1 MKRVLIYA
9 GTTEGRLL
17 SWKLAE
23 NEIPSEVRVAT
34 EYGQEVMQAAK
45 DSQWILVRQ
54 GRLSAKEMLELLDE
68 GDYFAVVDA
77 THPYATEVT
86 ENIKK
91 SMEGKKL
98 PYFRLSRNLE
108 EASQLTEKCHYY
120 NTAQECAEKLA
131 ENLARNSEENSAE
144 GIENLARN
152 SEENSAEGIENLAK
166 NSEGDSAGRM
176 NLATG
181 EEKILLTTGSKEL
194 ESFCTDE
201 NLRKRLV
208 VRVLP
213 GRESMELCWKAGLEG
228 KQIIAMQGPF
238 TKELNLATIRQYGI
252 TALVTKES
260 GKIGGT
266 DEKLEAAKE
275 AGIACHVIRKP
286 VCEDA
291 AAMSFEEVLAEIL
304 RMAGKEICESGVGTE
319 AKVPAR
325 EASDNLVSLDIVLA
339 GIGMGA
345 ETERT
350 VALERRLQETD
361 YLFGA
366 KRMIAGITAKKG
378 SFPYY
383 LEKDIVPCLEQL
395 QREEQGNIC
404 VTILFSGDTGF
415 YSGAEKLVNGLRRL
429 QNVNIS
435 IFPGIS
441 TISALG
447 AKFGVSWGDAM
458 IMSTHG
464 TAKER
469 WKAELLFGMR
479 RGRKIFF
486 LTSGAEDVREIGR
499 IMKAQGFAER
509 YLMKLGYQLSYPEE
523 ELFELT
529 AGDAQEIMQPGLY
542 AGFLLPTDPVSAL
555 DGIAPGTVSDGT
567 VSGAAYDGTTLGT
580 AFDGTTLGAASDGT
594 TLGVASDGTTLG
606 TAADSTAPG
615 AAYDGIAHGSK
626 VTCNNQF
633 SCSITHGWPDEVF
646 LRDKVPMTKEEVRE
660 ISISKLRLTETAT
673 FWDVGSGTG
682 SIAMEV
688 AALSPKIQVY
698 AIERKPEAVELI
710 QKNKEKF
717 GAENVTV
724 IEAEAPD
731 GLENLPAPTHVFLGG
746 SGGKMKAILD
756 VIMHMNPHARIVMNA
771 ISLESMAQMQT
782 LLAEYPVT
790 DLEITTVN
798 VSKAK
803 KVGDYH
809 LMHAGNPVTIF
820 SFTLQGEK

>member
-17 SWKLAE
+17 SRKLAE

-34 EYGQEVMQAAK
+34 EYGREVMHGEK
-45 DSQWILVRQ
+45 ESQWILVRQ
-54 GRLSAKEMLELLDE
+54 GRLATKEMSELLDE
-68 GDYFAVVDA
+68 GDYLAVVDA

-86 ENIKK
+86 KNIKE
-91 SMEGKKL
+91 SMEGKAI
-98 PYFRLSRNLE
+98 PYFRLARNLE
-108 EASQLTEKCHYY
+108 EASQLTKQCQYY

-131 ENLARNSEENSAE
+131 ENYARNSGENSAE
-144 GIENLARN
+144 NIPQGNIF
-152 SEENSAEGIENLAK
+152 
-166 NSEGDSAGRM
+166 
-176 NLATG
+176 
-181 EEKILLTTGSKEL
+181 LTTGSKEL
-194 ESFCTDE
+194 ESFCADE

-238 TKELNLATIRQYGI
+238 TKEMNLATIRQYGI

-286 VCEDA
+286 ACEDA
-291 AAMSFEEVLAEIL
+291 EAMSFEEVLAEIL
-304 RMAGKEICESGVGTE
+304 RLTGKETCKTGAE
-319 AKVPAR
+319 AKQGANAAFGA
-325 EASDNLVSLDIVLA
+325 EAKIAGDASNSSSLAALDIVLA

-350 VALERRLQETD
+350 MALEKRLQETD

-366 KRMIAGITAKKG
+366 KRMIAGIAVKKG

-395 QREEQGNIC
+395 QREERGNIC

-429 QNVNIS
+429 PNVNIS

-469 WKAELLFGMR
+469 WKVELLFGMR
-479 RGRKIFF
+479 HGRKIFF

-499 IMKAQGFAER
+499 IMKAQGFADCYR
-509 YLMKLGYQLSYPEE
+509 IKLGYQLSYPEE

-529 AGDAQEIMQPGLY
+529 AGDAQEITQPGLY
-542 AGFLLPTDPVSAL
+542 AGFLLPADRGTLPEGIAS
-555 DGIAPGTVSDGT
+555 DGIALHGS
-567 VSGAAYDGTTLGT
+567 
-580 AFDGTTLGAASDGT
+580 
-594 TLGVASDGTTLG
+594 
-606 TAADSTAPG
+606 APG
-615 AAYDGIAHGSK
+615 SNMSGNTEPAGNA
-626 VTCNNQF
+626 
-633 SCSITHGWPDEVF
+633 SCSNMPCAITHGWPDEVF
-646 LRDKVPMTKEEVRE
+646 LRDRVPMTKEEVRE
-660 ISISKLRLTETAT
+660 ISICKLRLTETAT

-688 AALSPKIQVY
+688 AALSPGIRVY

-710 QKNKEKF
+710 QRNKEKF
-717 GAENVTV
+717 GAENVAV

-731 GLENLPAPTHVFLGG
+731 GLEGLPAPTHVFLGG

-756 VIMHMNPHARIVMNA
+756 MIMQKNPAARVVMNA

-803 KVGDYH
+803 QVGDYH
-809 LMHAGNPVTIF
+809 LMQAGNPVTIF
-820 SFTLQGEK
+820 SFTLRGEK